1 MVQLPLSTFLWW
13 LVSCVSGCCISA
25 QPFLSLIT
33 LPQQCSGPQ
42 SQRVSM
48 LMKLAASSVLW
59 AHFRLLCHLP
69 QVPFT
74 DSFTSKGN
82 IKLLMV
88 CNSYPCLLRGI
99 AEIVCLLIAPFL
111 FSSHRETVEDTP
123 AAVFF
128 VVIGVKCVMLLI
140 LFVVAFLSKKTEKQ
154 MKEDEREP
162 EDLSAQEKMLKKD
175 AAPIIKTLQAKQGDS
190 SGSDSS
196 STSSGTSSDSSS
208 TSSSVKK

>member
-1 MVQLPLSTFLWW
+1 M
-13 LVSCVSGCCISA
+13 
-25 QPFLSLIT
+25 
-33 LPQQCSGPQ
+33 
-42 SQRVSM
+42 
-48 LMKLAASSVLW
+48 
-59 AHFRLLCHLP
+59 
-69 QVPFT
+69 
-74 DSFTSKGN
+74 
-82 IKLLMV
+82 
-88 CNSYPCLLRGI
+88 
-99 AEIVCLLIAPFL
+99 
-111 FSSHRETVEDTP
+111 EDTP

-154 MKEDEREP
+154 MKEDEKEP

-175 AAPIIKTLQAKQGDS
+175 VQAPIIKTLQAKQVD